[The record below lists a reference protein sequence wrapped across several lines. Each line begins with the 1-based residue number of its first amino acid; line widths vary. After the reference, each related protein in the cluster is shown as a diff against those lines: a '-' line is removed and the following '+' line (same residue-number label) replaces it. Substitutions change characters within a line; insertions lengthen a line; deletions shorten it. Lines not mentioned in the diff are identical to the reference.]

1 MIWRFS
7 KSCLYPQIIIL
18 VLKPMVLRIPHFS
31 KPPYL
36 TLHHSSQ
43 TAHAGANIPVSDPPK
58 YHITGHTF
66 HAVAISIAQISLL
79 FQDLF
84 DYLAELQVVL
94 IRPFVDDSPPIPIIL
109 VTSRPEV
116 ILTLSQ
122 THPPEPCSALG
133 FAPSA

>member
-1 MIWRFS
+1 
-7 KSCLYPQIIIL
+7 
-18 VLKPMVLRIPHFS
+18 MVLRIPHFS

-79 FQDLF
+79 FEDLF
-84 DYLAELQVVL
+84 DYLAELL
-94 IRPFVDDSPPIPIIL
+94 FTKS
-109 VTSRPEV
+109 
-116 ILTLSQ
+116 LT
-122 THPPEPCSALG
+122 
-133 FAPSA
+133 